1 MKTITFSIILTFLLL
16 SSCTSDDT
24 EVLKAR
30 ADKALISK
38 NYDQAIGIL
47 NNALKINPD
56 DAELNYYMGQ
66 VYKQKI
72 FMDGKNINSIDPNLV
87 IEASSYF
94 NNTIAITPNYNGKIF
109 VTGPYSK
116 IQTLWGS
123 LGLTLISKN
132 QVEEARK
139 AFIKGQK
146 EGGFYPAIMEYN
158 KNIMASCDSNA
169 ILFTNGDNDTF
180 PMWFLQLV
188 DDYRK
193 DITVVNLSLLN
204 LPWYVKQ
211 LKNNYSFG
219 NNSISIDMKDQ
230 EIDLL
235 RPTKWEEQ
243 QVQILDKNNNSIIE
257 WSLLP
262 TIEGRGLRGQDL
274 MVLKILKSNKFKRPI
289 YFSTT
294 VSTPNKIG
302 LDKYLSLEGL
312 VYRLELQKKE
322 ISHTKI
328 EDNCMSIYTYEGLK
342 DIHLEYVVEANALY
356 LNYKFIYFKM
366 AEAYFN
372 NGEIN
377 RAKDIFTQIERKFP
391 ESKIPYSDDEL
402 KDQLENFKNKL

>member
-16 SSCTSDDT
+16 SSCTSEDT

-66 VYKQKI
+66 AYKQKI
-72 FMDGKNINSIDPNLV
+72 FMDGRHINSIDQSLV
-87 IEASSYF
+87 VKASSYF
-94 NNTIAITPNYNGKIF
+94 NNTIAISPNYNGKIF
-109 VTGPYSK
+109 ITGPYSK

-132 QVEEARK
+132 QVEEARQ

-188 DDYRK
+188 DGYRK

-211 LKNNYSFG
+211 LKNNYPFG
-219 NNSISIDMKDQ
+219 SNNLSTDMSDK

-235 RPTKWEEQ
+235 KPTKWKEK
-243 QVQILDKNNNSIIE
+243 QVEILDENNNSIIE
-257 WSLLP
+257 WILQP
-262 TIEGRGLRGQDL
+262 TLEGKALRGQDI
-274 MVLKILKSNKFKRPI
+274 MVLEILKSNKFARPV

-294 VSTPNKIG
+294 VNTSNKIG

-312 VYRLELQKKE
+312 VYKLELHKNE
-322 ISHTKI
+322 ISLARV
-328 EDNCMSIYTYEGLK
+328 EENCLSIYTYEGLK
-342 DIHLEYVVEANALY
+342 DIHLEYVDEVNALY
-356 LNYKFIYFKM
+356 LNYKFLYFKM

-372 NGEIN
+372 NEELS
-377 RAKDIFTQIERKFP
+377 RAKEILSLIERRFP
-391 ESKIPYSDDEL
+391 ETKIPYSDDEL
-402 KDQLENFKNKL
+402 KKRLEDLKNKL